1 MRKRILRVSAVL
13 LCLALL
19 SGCKLLTQTNIDFD
33 ADSISKA
40 QKIVIRNADGEE
52 KGVLTGEEEVEAFVD
67 AMNLGGWRLQEL
79 PEGLAEAGG
88 FTLWQQETVAALTG
102 GSSSGMA
109 ELCTLRVYADGD
121 YLVIETGLA
130 DVPFAIPRETADYL
144 RSLLA

>member
-19 SGCKLLTQTNIDFD
+19 SGCKLLTRANIDFD

-67 AMNLGGWRLQEL
+67 AINLGGWRLQ
-79 PEGLAEAGG
+79 AGG
-88 FTLWQQETVAALTG
+88 FTLWQQETVAALIG
-102 GSSSGMA
+102 GSSTRDA

>member
-19 SGCKLLTQTNIDFD
+19 SGCKLLTRANIDFD

-67 AMNLGGWRLQEL
+67 AINLGGWRLQEL

-88 FTLWQQETVAALTG
+88 FTRDAEQALTQADSGDSPPSPG
-102 GSSSGMA
+102 GW
-109 ELCTLRVYADGD
+109 R
-121 YLVIETGLA
+121 
-130 DVPFAIPRETADYL
+130 RERPPAL
-144 RSLLA
+144 SR

>member
-19 SGCKLLTQTNIDFD
+19 SGCKLLTQTDIDFD

-52 KGVLTGEEEVEAFVD
+52 KGVLTGEEVEAFAE
-67 AMNLGGWRLQEL
+67 AMDLVGWRLQEL

-88 FTLWQQETVAALTG
+88 FTLWQQETVTALIG

-109 ELCTLRVYADGD
+109 ELCTLRVYEDGD

-130 DVPFAIPRETADYL
+130 DVPFAIPRETAEYL

>member
-1 MRKRILRVSAVL
+1 MRKRILRAGAVL

-19 SGCKLLTQTNIDFD
+19 SGCKLLTQTDIDFD

-40 QKIVIRNADGEE
+40 QKIVIRDADGEE
-52 KGVLTGEEEVEAFVD
+52 KGVLTGEEVEAFVE
-67 AMNLGGWRLQEL
+67 AMDLVGWRLQEL
-79 PEGLAEAGG
+79 PEAGG
-88 FTLWQQETVAALTG
+88 FTLWQQETVTALIG

-109 ELCTLRVYADGD
+109 ELCTLRVYEDGD

-130 DVPFAIPRETADYL
+130 DVPFAIPRETAEYL